1 MDTIINMYAAA
12 TGLWKKV
19 AAMLPLAYGAGSVL
33 VGAGSILVQL
43 GHSASTADAL
53 HLLGSLDKTNPN
65 VVLIGTGLLALGV
78 HTNHSENAAKLAD
91 HSEQLSPAGET
102 KPDGDQGK

>member
-19 AAMLPLAYGAGSVL
+19 ASFLPLAYGAGSVL

-43 GHSASTADAL
+43 GHSASAADAL
-53 HLLGSLDKTNPN
+53 HMLGSLDKTNPN

-78 HTNHSENAAKLAD
+78 HTNHSENAAKLDDRAEKLAPAD
-91 HSEQLSPAGET
+91 EK
-102 KPDGDQGK
+102 KPDGDDGK